1 MRHCVEVDQGRNT
14 FGLGGHSMYD
24 YSKVL
29 IVDDDAVFGQTIKSW
44 LRDVPESAPAKC
56 FTSGTAFEDTYKDNL
71 HGVGALIIDF
81 DLHEA
86 KTGSEIIKD
95 IRSNW
100 NEGEF
105 ISIIAVS
112 GNEMEHLR
120 REFRASG
127 ADLIFQ
133 KGQLERESLR
143 DNVQAMLHLAAD
155 RRVKATEL
163 QELNARIFQLE
174 QKISVTSLAIKQHLF
189 TEGDSQAAS
198 LLRQLERNLKD

>member
-1 MRHCVEVDQGRNT
+1 
-14 FGLGGHSMYD
+14 MYD
-24 YSKVL
+24 YSKVVV
-29 IVDDDAVFGQTIKSW
+29 VDDDAVFGQMLKGWMRYATQIST
-44 LRDVPESAPAKC
+44 AKC
-56 FTSGTAFEDTYKDNL
+56 FTSGAAFEESFKDRL
-71 HGVGALIIDF
+71 SEVAVLIIDF

-86 KTGSEIIKD
+86 KTGAEIIKD

>member
-1 MRHCVEVDQGRNT
+1 
-14 FGLGGHSMYD
+14 MYD

-44 LRDVPESAPAKC
+44 LRDVPQSASAKC
-56 FTSGTAFEDTYKDNL
+56 FTSGAAFEGAFKDTL
-71 HGVGALIIDF
+71 REVAVLIIDF

-86 KTGSEIIKD
+86 KTGAEIIKD

-100 NEGEF
+100 NEGEL

-112 GNEMEHLR
+112 GNEMDHLR
-120 REFRASG
+120 SEFRASG
-127 ADLIFQ
+127 ADLIF
-133 KGQLERESLR
+133 KKDQLGRESFR
-143 DNVQAMLHLAAD
+143 DNVQAMFHLAAD
-155 RRVKATEL
+155 RRVKAAEL

-189 TEGDSQAAS
+189 TEGDSQSAS